1 MDLDATQTFLS
12 FIYRALIPNQNK
24 KKQNQIIVNPGR
36 ERIGIIPDEREKKKK
51 GREGEKK
58 IKSNQKIPCVWVV
71 LEKTRKRGIL
81 WFGLI

>member
-36 ERIGIIPDEREKKKK
+36 ERIGIIPDEREKKK
-51 GREGEKK
+51 RGEKGK
-58 IKSNQKIPCVWVV
+58 KKSNQIKKFPAYG
-71 LEKTRKRGIL
+71 LFLRKPGKGAF
-81 WFGLI
+81 FGLV